1 MNISRKKL
9 VFAFEW
15 ALLIGLTI
23 ASGWFAS
30 GVFENFLSES
40 SSFSQYEKAVK
51 THPVIVL
58 NFKNFYH
65 PISLND
71 VDIYYRLEFHL
82 SHIQLKTKLESGLI
96 FLMSFQQKCK
106 G

>member
-1 MNISRKKL
+1 MNISCKKL

-40 SSFSQYEKAVK
+40 SSFSQYEKVVK
-51 THPVIVL
+51 THPVIVIEL
-58 NFKNFYH
+58 KNFFQ
-65 PISLND
+65 PISLTD
-71 VDIYYRLEFHL
+71 VDIYYR
-82 SHIQLKTKLESGLI
+82 
-96 FLMSFQQKCK
+96 
-106 G
+106 

>member
-1 MNISRKKL
+1 MNISRQKL
-9 VFAFEW
+9 VFALEW

-51 THPVIVL
+51 THPVIVIEL
-58 NFKNFYH
+58 KNFFQ
-65 PISLND
+65 PISLTD
-71 VDIYYRLEFHL
+71 VDIYYR
-82 SHIQLKTKLESGLI
+82 
-96 FLMSFQQKCK
+96 
-106 G
+106 